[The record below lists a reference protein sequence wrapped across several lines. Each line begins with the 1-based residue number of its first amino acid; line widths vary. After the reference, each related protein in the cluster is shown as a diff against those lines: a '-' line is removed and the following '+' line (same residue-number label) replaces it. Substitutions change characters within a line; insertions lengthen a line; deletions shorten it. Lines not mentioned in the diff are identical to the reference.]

1 MDVTT
6 IAIAQSLQDVVLLTV
21 VYARKEAESAKEVH
35 QMFATAALIAHPSLV
50 KAAPA
55 LQHVAAS
62 TVETTVAQHRVVL
75 LEHSLQAAVLHRYSA
90 TTAVAAI
97 SAAQAAAALTAVV
110 HSAVQVA
117 AVLAAAVRSVVQ
129 VAAALAV
136 AVHSVAA
143 LAVAVHTAAA
153 RSEAVVVAVAMVV
166 HTVAVTDTEDVDN
179 NNTTIYI

>member
-6 IAIAQSLQDVVLLTV
+6 IAIAQSPQDVVLLTV

-35 QMFATAALIAHPSLV
+35 RMFATAALIAHPSLV

-97 SAAQAAAALTAVV
+97 SVAQAAAVHAAVA
-110 HSAVQVA
+110 HSVVQVA
-117 AVLAAAVRSVVQ
+117 AVHAAVVRSVVQ
-129 VAAALAV
+129 VAALAV

-166 HTVAVTDTEDVDN
+166 HTVAVISEVVDN